1 MGGNE
6 RGTLG
11 GEGRGGERLRQGERV
26 LYLKQYLSACRQG
39 DHDGYLVIIKLV
51 PAMSLVVDNQKWK
64 QLMAGKTEVRRQ
76 YTYIRTYSMYI
87 RTYIHTSE
95 RIM

>member
-1 MGGNE
+1 M
-6 RGTLG
+6 
-11 GEGRGGERLRQGERV
+11 RV
-26 LYLKQYLSACRQG
+26 QYLKQYLSACRQG

-76 YTYIRTYSMYI
+76 YTHVRMYIHTYIRTYHVRYMAVPTTCWCM
-87 RTYIHTSE
+87 R
-95 RIM
+95 